1 MDVNLAI
8 GAALAYTIVS
18 AVVFGLLC
26 MYNDH
31 ARRRSKSMALSAGDL
46 AKFSLLWPY
55 YLARYFFS

>member
-8 GAALAYTIVS
+8 GAALAYAIVS
-18 AVVFGLLC
+18 AAVFGLLC
-26 MYNDH
+26 MYNDY
-31 ARRRSKSMALSAGDL
+31 ARCRNKSMALSAGEL